1 MINMNK
7 LEKYKKEIGFRI
19 SILLLLCI
27 LALLAVVI
35 GNFYLKYTF
44 PLKEDMTDYVV
55 GFFIG
60 LELVSVFYMS
70 MFMKAYRNRDI
81 LEKMYTKETDEREI
95 VIKMKSG
102 ENIIPI
108 FSMVIVIVSLIV
120 AYVSYEAFLAL
131 MIVAFVQIIFSKLLK
146 LYWSKKI

>member
-1 MINMNK
+1 MNK

-70 MFMKAYRNRDI
+70 IFMKAYRNRDI

-108 FSMVIVIVSLIV
+108 FSMIIVIVSLIV
-120 AYVSYEAFLAL
+120 AYISYEAFLAL
-131 MIVAFVQIIFSKLLK
+131 MIVAIVQIIFSKLLK

>member
-1 MINMNK
+1 MNK

-70 MFMKAYRNRDI
+70 IFMKAYRNRDI

-131 MIVAFVQIIFSKLLK
+131 MIVAFAQIIFSKLLK
-146 LYWSKKI
+146 VYWSKKI

>member
-1 MINMNK
+1 MNK

-19 SILLLLCI
+19 NILLLLCI

-35 GNFYLKYTF
+35 GNFYLKNTF

-60 LELVSVFYMS
+60 IELVSVFYMS

>member
-1 MINMNK
+1 MNK

-35 GNFYLKYTF
+35 GNFYLKNTF

>member
-1 MINMNK
+1 MNK

-35 GNFYLKYTF
+35 GNFYLKHTF

>member
-1 MINMNK
+1 MNK

-102 ENIIPI
+102 ENTIPI

-131 MIVAFVQIIFSKLLK
+131 MIVAIVQIIFSKLLK
-146 LYWSKKI
+146 IYWSKKI

>member
-1 MINMNK
+1 MNK

-35 GNFYLKYTF
+35 GNFYLKNTF

-95 VIKMKSG
+95 LIKMKSG

-108 FSMVIVIVSLIV
+108 FSMIIVIVSLIV
-120 AYVSYEAFLAL
+120 AYISYEAFLAL
-131 MIVAFVQIIFSKLLK
+131 MIVAIVQIIFSKLLK

>member
-1 MINMNK
+1 MNK

-108 FSMVIVIVSLIV
+108 FSMIIVIVSLIV
-120 AYVSYEAFLAL
+120 AYISYEAFLAL
-131 MIVAFVQIIFSKLLK
+131 MIVAIVQIIFSKLLK

>member
-1 MINMNK
+1 MNK

-19 SILLLLCI
+19 NILFLLCI
-27 LALLAVVI
+27 VALLAVVI
-35 GNFYLKYTF
+35 GNFYLKYKF

>member
-1 MINMNK
+1 MNK

-35 GNFYLKYTF
+35 GNFYLKNTF

-60 LELVSVFYMS
+60 IELVSVFYMS

-95 VIKMKSG
+95 LIKMKSG

-108 FSMVIVIVSLIV
+108 FSMIIVIVSLIV
-120 AYVSYEAFLAL
+120 AYVSCEAFLAL
-131 MIVAFVQIIFSKLLK
+131 MIVAIVQIIFSKLLK

>member
-1 MINMNK
+1 MNK

-35 GNFYLKYTF
+35 GNFYLKNTF

-60 LELVSVFYMS
+60 IELVSVFYMS

-95 VIKMKSG
+95 LIKMKSG

-108 FSMVIVIVSLIV
+108 FSMIIVIVSLIV

>member
-1 MINMNK
+1 MNK

-19 SILLLLCI
+19 NILFLLCI

-35 GNFYLKYTF
+35 GNFYLKNTF

-60 LELVSVFYMS
+60 IELVSVFYMS

-95 VIKMKSG
+95 LIKMKSG

-108 FSMVIVIVSLIV
+108 FSMIIVIVSLIV

-131 MIVAFVQIIFSKLLK
+131 MIVAIVQIIFSKLLK
-146 LYWSKKI
+146 IYWSKKI

>member
-1 MINMNK
+1 MNK

-19 SILLLLCI
+19 NILLLLCI

-35 GNFYLKYTF
+35 GNFYLKYKF

-60 LELVSVFYMS
+60 IELTCVFYMS
-70 MFMKAYRNRDI
+70 MFIKAYRNRDI
-81 LEKMYTKETDEREI
+81 LEKMYTKETDERVI
-95 VIKMKSG
+95 LIKMKSG

-131 MIVAFVQIIFSKLLK
+131 MIVAIVQIIFSKLLK
-146 LYWSKKI
+146 IYWSKKI